1 MFSQASLLLRTH
13 CVRKQAFLLAGL
25 LGTGMVTTLTAAD
38 LEGRGHEGFGVG
50 LMLGEPTALNAKY
63 WIDEHSA
70 VDGAVGWSFEGQN
83 NLEVHADYLY
93 HFLDVIK
100 VSGGRLPIYA
110 GAGLRYKVRDDK
122 DDKFGI
128 RTVAGLDYIFEK
140 APVDVFFEVGPVF
153 NVTPDFDVDVTV
165 SIGARFWF

>member
-1 MFSQASLLLRTH
+1 M
-13 CVRKQAFLLAGL
+13 RKHALVLLLAGL
-25 LGTGMVTTLTAAD
+25 AQAGLVLTLPAAD
-38 LEGRGHEGFGVG
+38 LEGRGNKGFGAG
-50 LMLGEPTALNAKY
+50 LMLGEPTSLNAKY

-70 VDGAVGWSFEGQN
+70 VDGAVGWAFEGDN

-100 VSGGRLPIYA
+100 VPEGQLPIYA
-110 GAGLRYKVRDDK
+110 GGGLRYKVRDDR

-128 RTVAGLDYIFEK
+128 RAVAGLDYIFQN
-140 APVDVFFEVGPVF
+140 APVDVFFEAGPIF

-165 SIGARFWF
+165 AVGARFWF